1 MDTGMFPDL
10 LKKSNIIPV
19 HKKEISNCCKTTDQ
33 FLCYLL
39 LEKLLRKFCSIQ
51 YLNVYRKITYF
62 VKISLVFDH
71 MIQS

>member
-19 HKKEISNCCKTTDQ
+19 HKKEIGNCCKITDQ
-33 FLCYLL
+33 FLCYLF

-71 MIQS
+71 MIQF